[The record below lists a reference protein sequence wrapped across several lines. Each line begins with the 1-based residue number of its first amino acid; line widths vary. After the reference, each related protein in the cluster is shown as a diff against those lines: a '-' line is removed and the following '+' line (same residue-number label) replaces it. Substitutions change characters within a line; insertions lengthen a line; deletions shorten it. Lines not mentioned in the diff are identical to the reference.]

1 MAKNRVKEL
10 REALHMSQQMLGNE
24 VGISQQVIS
33 KIERDDN
40 RLTKDNLIHLAD
52 FFAVSTDYLLGR
64 SKVRRSLEQERGVL
78 DRYER
83 NNEFIQIYELLG
95 STNQCLLRTLADKM
109 MELEIKEAQE
119 LAGDSGMRR

>member
-1 MAKNRVKEL
+1 
-10 REALHMSQQMLGNE
+10 MSQQTLGRKI
-24 VGISQQVIS
+24 GLSQQVIN

-40 RLTKDNLIHLAD
+40 CLTKDNLIHLTD
-52 FFAVSTDYLLGR
+52 FFVVSTDYIFGR
-64 SKVRRSLEQERGVL
+64 STVRRNLEQKRELL

-83 NNEFIQIYELLG
+83 NSEFIQIYELLG